1 MSQKLLQL
9 RQYNEHDVINVYALS
24 GYTADTST
32 IIYRGLP
39 VAVAGNGWQNTSV
52 GPIEMLGG
60 PSSFSPSN
68 VVSQRYG
75 VYPKMV
81 PATAGQSIIGMTLFD
96 VRETDENGELL
107 KFRPRKA
114 AELEACISGQAVP
127 IVTKGLFAIS
137 GIQTGNGLTGVVTAG
152 SALYVGVSGLS
163 TFASGSKVGVAL
175 GTTDANGGTI
185 IQFQAA

>member
-1 MSQKLLQL
+1 MAQKLLQL
-9 RQYNEHDVINVYALS
+9 RQYNEYDVLNVYALS

-32 IIYRGLP
+32 IVYRGLP
-39 VAVAGNGWQNTSV
+39 VAVAGNGWQNSAV
-52 GPIEMLGG
+52 GPVEMLGN
-60 PSSFSPSN
+60 PSAFSPSN

-81 PATAGQSIIGMTLFD
+81 PAAVGASIIGITLFD
-96 VRETDENGELL
+96 IRETDENGELL

-127 IVTKGLFAIS
+127 VVTKGIFAIS
-137 GIQTGNGLTGVVTAG
+137 GLQTGNGLTGVVTAG
-152 SALYVGVSGLS
+152 SALYVGVSGF
-163 TFASGSKVGVAL
+163 TTQATGSKVGVAL

-185 IQFQAA
+185 IQFQAV